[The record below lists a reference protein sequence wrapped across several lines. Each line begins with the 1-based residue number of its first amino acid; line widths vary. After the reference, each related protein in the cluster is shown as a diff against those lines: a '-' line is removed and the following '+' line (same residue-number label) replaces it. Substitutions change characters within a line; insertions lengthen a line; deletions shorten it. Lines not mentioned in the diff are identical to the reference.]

1 MHGAY
6 LLMKF
11 KEDNI
16 MKTFSIEEME
26 NCFEIGRQMQAMFDC
41 DEIEI
46 EDSKDAFWFALQLAV
61 EFEKEHADTE
71 CYYID
76 LDDFAEKR
84 ILEEFKAE

>member
-1 MHGAY
+1 
-6 LLMKF
+6 MKA
-11 KEDNI
+11 
-16 MKTFSIEEME
+16 FSIEEME
-26 NCFEIGRQMQAMFDC
+26 NIFEIGRNMQAMFER

-46 EDSKDAFWFALQLAV
+46 EDSKDAFWIALQLAV

-84 ILEEFKAE
+84 ILEEFKVEG

>member
-1 MHGAY
+1 
-6 LLMKF
+6 MKAF
-11 KEDNI
+11 
-16 MKTFSIEEME
+16 TVEEME
-26 NCFEIGRQMQAMFDC
+26 NCFEIGRHMQAMFER

-46 EDSKDAFWFALQLAV
+46 EDSKDAFMFALQLAV

-84 ILEEFKAE
+84 ILEEFKVEG